1 MEKWHRWIERLE
13 LGLSVRF
20 IDDALG
26 TFTSYQT
33 TLVKDVL
40 WSHICNCTAQN
51 IPTYIEDLLAELE
64 DLPINA
70 PVLKTLKML
79 ECAWLAHLMRQKVEK
94 DDQYFLDTL
103 ERELDVSICLISTGP
118 FRS

>member
-26 TFTSYQT
+26 AITSYK
-33 TLVKDVL
+33 VYVH

-94 DDQYFLDTL
+94 DDQQFLDNL
-103 ERELDVSICLISTGP
+103 ERELDVSICLILTGP